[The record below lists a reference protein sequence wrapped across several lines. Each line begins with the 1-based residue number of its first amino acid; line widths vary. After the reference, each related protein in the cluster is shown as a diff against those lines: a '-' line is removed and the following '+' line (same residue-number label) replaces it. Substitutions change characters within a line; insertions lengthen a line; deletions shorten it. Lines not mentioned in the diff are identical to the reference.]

1 MPLTYIK
8 RRFEATAKVAHRM
21 QGNMEDAMGLHS
33 QRWTSPL
40 AAGWLLAIAL
50 ALMANLSLTP
60 PALAQDAAR
69 KIMKGMSDYIASQKV
84 ISATFDSDIEVVT
97 PDLQKIQF
105 ASSGQVSLIRPDKLR
120 ATRTGGYSDIEL
132 VFDGKTATVF
142 GKNINAFAQ
151 FDAPGSFDQLLD
163 RLRNQSSLELPGADL
178 LLSNAYDV
186 LMADVID
193 AKHIGQGII
202 DGVECEHLAFRNLD
216 TDWQIWI
223 EVGPRPIPRK
233 YVITT
238 KATSGGPQYTL
249 RIKDWK
255 ADAQLGAD
263 AFAFKPPTDAKRV
276 DAKAL
281 SEIDEVPAGV
291 LPGGKQ

>member
-1 MPLTYIK
+1 
-8 RRFEATAKVAHRM
+8 
-21 QGNMEDAMGLHS
+21 
-33 QRWTSPL
+33 
-40 AAGWLLAIAL
+40 
-50 ALMANLSLTP
+50 
-60 PALAQDAAR
+60 
-69 KIMKGMSDYIASQKV
+69 V
-84 ISATFDSDIEVVT
+84 IT

-105 ASSGQVSLIRPDKLR
+105 ASSGQVSLVRPDKLR
-120 ATRTGGYSDIEL
+120 ANRTGGYSDIEL

-142 GKNINAFAQ
+142 GKSINAFAQ
-151 FDAPGSFDQLLD
+151 LDAPGSIDQLLD
-163 RLRNQSSLELPGADL
+163 GLRNRSSLELPGADL

-238 KATSGGPQYTL
+238 KATTGGPQYTL

-255 ADAQLGAD
+255 ADAKLGAD
-263 AFAFKPPTDAKRV
+263 AFAFKPPTDAKKV
-276 DAKAL
+276 DVKAL

-291 LPGGKQ
+291 LPGGKK